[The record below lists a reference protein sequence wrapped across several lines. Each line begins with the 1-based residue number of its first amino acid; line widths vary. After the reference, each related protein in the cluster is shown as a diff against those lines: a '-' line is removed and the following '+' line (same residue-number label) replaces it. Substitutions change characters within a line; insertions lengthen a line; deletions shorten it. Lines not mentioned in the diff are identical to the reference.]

1 MWPGAAAL
9 RTGRLGHMP
18 YSGARM
24 SGRTLQ
30 LRDGIW
36 ITNRKT
42 DRRRAPVRPMLER
55 LHELNER
62 CRRRFPDSWVPD
74 VRVGFLLPKTLD
86 PFVSPGQHG
95 PGINVHRGFAQI
107 ACGSTEQ
114 CFVRARDFL
123 ATVAKDRPAFTMVAC
138 ISSSAQPGRY
148 HGRHLTVVRGA
159 LVISS
164 GVIEPRVFE
173 GKAA

>member
-1 MWPGAAAL
+1 
-9 RTGRLGHMP
+9 
-18 YSGARM
+18 M
-24 SGRTLQ
+24 SGRTLH

-42 DRRRAPVRPMLER
+42 RRRRAPTRPMLER
-55 LHELNER
+55 LHDLNEK
-62 CRRRFPDSWVPD
+62 CRRRFPDRWVPD

-86 PFVSPGQHG
+86 PFVASGPHG
-95 PGINVHRGFAQI
+95 PGVNVHRGFAQI

-114 CFVRARDFL
+114 CFLRAREFL
-123 ATVAKDRPAFTMVAC
+123 AAVAMDRPAFTTMAV
-138 ISSSAQPGRY
+138 ISSTAQPGRY

-164 GVIEPRVFE
+164 GVIEPRVYE